1 MSKPK
6 QERISFGKIKEV
18 IDPPNLIEIQTKS
31 YEEFLQRF
39 TEPDKRLKMG
49 LQAVLSEHFPIESYD
64 GQIRLEYD
72 SYEISPPKT
81 SDFASIRAGETYSA
95 SLYVKF
101 RLKCGDYTADE
112 NVYMGE
118 IPMITDRGT
127 FVINGAERVIVAQLH
142 RSPGICFEKTRH
154 ANGKDIFSFRIIP
167 DRGSWLE
174 VQFDTSDLMYVFL
187 DRRRRRRKFLATTF
201 LRYLGYESDRSIVE
215 QFYTIQKL
223 SLADVAGDELEYLI
237 PFEDVKHGDDKQG
250 RKATIIAKAYEPL
263 SLATIKKML
272 ELGITEIEVIDQR
285 EEETLVKTLK
295 KDLAHDR
302 ESALREIFR
311 KFRPGDPSSVQQA
324 ATALD
329 RLFKEERKYDLTRV
343 GRYKI
348 NQKLGLDVPE
358 DVRLIQPIDFLTAI
372 KYLLRLKHGEGQ
384 VDDIDHLGNRRVRAV
399 GELIANQCR
408 VGLARTERLVKER
421 MTLCDTTRND
431 ITPSKLINPKALSA
445 VVRDFFGRS
454 QLSQFMDQIN
464 PLAELTHKRRLSALG
479 PGGLNRDR
487 AGFEVRDVHPSHYG
501 RICPIETPEGPNIGL
516 INSLCTYARIDEY
529 GFIETPFRR
538 VRQIEHKD
546 AEGNVIDTEV
556 VVTNEVEYLTA
567 DKEEYHLIAQANNPI
582 DNDNGQGH
590 FVHSRVTA
598 RERGE
603 FIEVD
608 PRRVEYM
615 DVSPKQIISIAA
627 GLIPFLEHDDANRA
641 LMGANMQRQG
651 VPLMVNQAPLVGT
664 GIEAKCARDSCA
676 VVCATAPGIVASA
689 TAEYVVTTPDG
700 QLPVSPQRWLSAPES
715 VRTDPDKGI
724 YVYQLRKFMRSNA
737 STCINQ
743 KPIVSRGDTVKAG
756 DVLADG
762 PCTDG
767 GELALG
773 RNVLVAYMSW
783 YGYNFEDAIIISER
797 LVQEDAYT
805 SIHIEEF
812 EEKAR
817 DTKLGPEEITRDIP
831 NVGDD
836 ALKNLGSDGVVRIG
850 AEVKPGDIL
859 VGKITPKSE
868 IDLAPEERLLRAIF
882 GEKAADVK
890 DTSLRVPPG
899 TTGVVMDVRVVRSA
913 APGAPAVD
921 VEKESQKQRKKVDA
935 EYDRDKDALIEQ
947 LTSKLSDRLLGE
959 KIPLEVTRAGTN
971 EVIIPANRK
980 ITKTLLRKLA
990 VYHDQIEMNESPV
1003 RNQIFE
1009 IINAYSA
1016 RFDDLDEE
1024 RDRKLDQIEAG
1035 AEMDPGVVTEVK
1047 VYIATKRKLG
1057 VGDKMAGRHGNKG
1070 VCSRVLPIE
1079 DMPYLEDGTPVDI
1092 ILNPLGVPSR
1102 MNVGQVLEAHL
1113 GVAAKALGFKVAT
1126 PVFDGIDESKI
1137 WEYMNQAKQVPG
1149 FTWVGD
1155 GKDGTVAGKS
1165 RLIDGLTGEYFHYPV
1180 VVGYTYM
1187 LKLNHL
1193 VADKVHARAVGT
1205 YSLVT
1210 QQPLGGKAQHGGQR
1224 LGEMEV
1230 WAMEAYGAAY
1240 ALQEFLTVKSD
1251 DVQGRTRIYENIVKG
1266 DNSLEAGTPE
1276 SFNVLI
1282 KEMQALCLNV
1292 QPLEKKDRENAPQ
1305 TTDDFFQLL
1314 ADGDDLED
1322 EELFGDNED
1331 DDFADDFDDPEEADD
1346 DSDEDDGT
1354 EEDDDDSEM

>member
-18 IDPPNLIEIQTKS
+18 IEPPNLIEIQTKS

-39 TEPDKRLKMG
+39 TEPGKRLKMG
-49 LQAVLSEHFPIESYD
+49 LQAVLTELFPIESYD

-81 SDFASIRAGETYSA
+81 SDFAAIRAGETYSA

-142 RSPGICFEKTRH
+142 RSPGICFEKSH
-154 ANGKDIFSFRIIP
+154 HSNGKDIYSFRIIP

-174 VQFDTSDLMYVFL
+174 VQFDASDLMYVFL

-215 QFYTIQKL
+215 QFYTIQNL
-223 SLADVAGDELEYLI
+223 NLADVTGEELEYLI
-237 PFEDVKHGDDKQG
+237 PFEDVKHGDDAQG

-272 ELGITEIEVIDQR
+272 ELGIDQIEVIDQR

-295 KDLAHDR
+295 KDPAHNR
-302 ESALREIFR
+302 ERALQEIFHR
-311 KFRPGDPSSVQQA
+311 FRPGDPSSVQQA

-329 RLFKEERKYDLTRV
+329 RLFKEEKKYDLTRV

-358 DVRLIQPIDFLTAI
+358 DVRLIQPIDFLAAI

-421 MTLCDTTRND
+421 MTLCDTTRTD
-431 ITPSKLINPKALSA
+431 LTPSKLINPKALSA

-516 INSLCTYARIDEY
+516 INSLCTFARIDEY

-538 VRQIEHKD
+538 VKHIEKTN
-546 AEGNVIDTEV
+546 AAGEVIDTEV
-556 VVTNEVEYLTA
+556 VVTNEVVYLTA
-567 DKEEYHLIAQANNPI
+567 DKEEYHLIAQANNEL
-582 DNDNGQGH
+582 DNDNGHGH
-590 FVHSRVTA
+590 FVKSRITA
-598 RERGE
+598 REHGE

-608 PRRVEYM
+608 PRKVEYM

-676 VVCATAPGIVASA
+676 VVCAKGPGIVASA
-689 TAEYVVTTPDG
+689 TAEYIVTTADG
-700 QLPVSPQRWLSAPES
+700 QLPVSPQRWLSDPES
-715 VRTDPDKGI
+715 VKTDPDKGI

-743 KPIVSRGDTVKAG
+743 KPIVSRGDVVKAG

-868 IDLAPEERLLRAIF
+868 TDLAPEERLLRAIF

-899 TTGVVMDVRVVRSA
+899 TTGVVMDVRIVRSA
-913 APGAPAVD
+913 APGAPATD
-921 VEKESQKQRKKVDA
+921 LEKESQRQRKKVDQ
-935 EYDRDKDALIEQ
+935 EYDKDKDALIEQ

-959 KIPLEVTRAGTN
+959 KIPLEVTRAGTS

-990 VYHDQIEMNESPV
+990 VHHDQIEMNESPV

-1009 IINAYSA
+1009 IINSYEP
-1016 RFDDLDEE
+1016 RFADLDEE

-1070 VCSRVLPIE
+1070 VCSRVLPVE

-1126 PVFDGIDESKI
+1126 PVFDGIDEKQV
-1137 WEYMNQAKQVPG
+1137 WDYMSQAKKVDG
-1149 FTWVGD
+1149 FSWVGD
-1155 GKDGTVAGKS
+1155 GKDGSVAGKS
-1165 RLIDGLTGEYFHYPV
+1165 RLIDGLTGEFFHYPV

-1224 LGEMEV
+1224 FGEMEV

-1240 ALQEFLTVKSD
+1240 TLQELLTVKSD

-1292 QPLEKKDRENAPQ
+1292 QPSEKKDRENAPQ
-1305 TTDDFFQLL
+1305 TTDDLFELL
-1314 ADGDDLED
+1314 AAGDGLED
-1322 EELFGDNED
+1322 EDAAFED
-1331 DDFADDFDDPEEADD
+1331 DDFDDDFDDEDD
-1346 DSDEDDGT
+1346 DSMDGRGDDSDDEDD
-1354 EEDDDDSEM
+1354 EM